1 MVRVKRELLLFAL
14 LFLFLSI
21 AMHFGAWV
29 DHPMA
34 HIASLEKSPLGLWHP
49 LFITVLVYLV
59 LLIIRFLFSFMK
71 KLIA

>member
-29 DHPMA
+29 DHPIA
-34 HIASLEKSPLGLWHP
+34 HMASLEKSPLGLWHP
-49 LFITVLVYLV
+49 LFITALIYLV
-59 LLIIRFLFSFMK
+59 LLIVRILFRFIK
-71 KLIA
+71 KLIT